1 MVKFLNTQ
9 NSQAD
14 AEDIMNNINN
24 YILFNNKDKVSLK
37 STNYNAA
44 ESLNTLR
51 EHLFSVNQTYKISTY
66 NGIIC
71 EKKHLGKLNVF
82 VKKVIRKLIR
92 WYIDE
97 IINLQTE
104 HNANVTRVLNENN
117 YVMQYLYEQN
127 MELKETIS
135 ELEYKLSN
143 NAKIDDQDQFYLD
156 FENTFRGDFN
166 VIKERLRFYLPHF
179 AGREKVIDIGCGRG
193 EFLQLMKE
201 NNITAIGVDTNSKMV
216 ESCKNIGLNAV
227 LDDGISYLENIEDES
242 LDGIFSSQVVEHLSF
257 QQLIDF
263 INICNKKLKKGGCL
277 IIETINPLT
286 LGVFSYSFYIDPTHV
301 KPVHPASLRFIL
313 DRYGFDVKPIQFLD
327 HFTDQYKLNIQE
339 NMDDVQKQNVQKIN
353 EAIFGAQDYAIICE
367 RK

>member
-1 MVKFLNTQ
+1 MVKFLNSPS
-9 NSQAD
+9 SQAD
-14 AEDIMNNINN
+14 AEDIMNNIND
-24 YILFNNKDKVSLK
+24 YILFNNKDKVSLS
-37 STNYNAA
+37 STNYNAV
-44 ESLNTLR
+44 ESLNALR
-51 EHLFSVNQTYKISTY
+51 EHLFAVNHSYQISTY
-66 NGIIC
+66 NDIKS
-71 EKKHLGKLNVF
+71 EKRHIGKLIVF

-92 WYIDE
+92 WYVGE
-97 IINLQTE
+97 ITNLQTE
-104 HNANVTRVLNENN
+104 HNACVTRVLNENN
-117 YVMQYLYEQN
+117 YLMQYLYEQN

-135 ELEYKLSN
+135 ELEYKITN

-166 VIKERLRFYLPHF
+166 VIKERLKFYLPHF
-179 AGREKVIDIGCGRG
+179 AGRENVIDIGCGRG

-216 ESCKNIGLNAV
+216 ESCKKIGLNAV
-227 LDDGISYLENIEDES
+227 LDDGISYLEKIENES

-257 QQLIDF
+257 QQLINF
-263 INICNKKLKKGGCL
+263 INVSYKKLKKGGCL

-313 DRYGFDVKPIQFLD
+313 ERYGFDVKPIQFLD
-327 HFTDQYKLNIQE
+327 HFTDQYKLTLQ
-339 NMDDVQKQNVQKIN
+339 DDMEDIQKQNIQKIN